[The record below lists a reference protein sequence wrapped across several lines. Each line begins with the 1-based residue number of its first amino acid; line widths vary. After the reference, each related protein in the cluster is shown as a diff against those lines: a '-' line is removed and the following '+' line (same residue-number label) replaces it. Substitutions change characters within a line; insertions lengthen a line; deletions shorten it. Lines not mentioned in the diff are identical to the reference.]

1 MKYKVNEIFESV
13 QGEGTNLGR
22 KVVFIRLSGCNRS
35 CGFCD
40 TDHRQGRKLTVAEI
54 GDALRKF
61 DCRSVIIT
69 GGEPSIWP
77 LHDLLM
83 ELRIGGYW
91 IGIETNGSTSLDEY
105 GDFIDYIAV
114 SPKDKHIRQTTADE
128 VRVVVTEATTA
139 ADIRVFQRLIRSTR
153 YYLSPRFD
161 DAGYCKDSLVSSIYL
176 LGELNNVELK
186 WELSFQWHKILGI
199 R

>member
-13 QGEGTNLGR
+13 QGEGANLGR
-22 KVVFIRLSGCNRS
+22 KVIFIRLSGCNRS
-35 CGFCD
+35 CEFCD
-40 TDHRQGRKLTVAEI
+40 TDHRQGNKLTVAEI
-54 GDALRKF
+54 GDVLRKF
-61 DCRSVIIT
+61 DCRSVVIT

-128 VRVVVTEATTA
+128 VRVVVTETTTA
-139 ADIRVFQRLIRSTR
+139 DDVRVFQRLIHSTR

-176 LGELNNVELK
+176 LGELNSVELK
-186 WELSFQWHKILGI
+186 WRLSFQWHKILGI